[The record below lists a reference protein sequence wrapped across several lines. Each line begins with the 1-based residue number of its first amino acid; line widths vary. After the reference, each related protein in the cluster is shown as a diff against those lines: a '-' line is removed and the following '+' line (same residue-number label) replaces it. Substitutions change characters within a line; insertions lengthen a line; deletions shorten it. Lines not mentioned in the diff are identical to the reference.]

1 MGKMRNEKEMKEL
14 ILGIAKNDDR
24 IRAVILNGSRVN
36 PDAPPDIF
44 QDYDIVYIVTEI
56 APFKNDPE
64 WLNQFGER
72 MIMQQPDEMGD
83 LPPSDDDPYGFLMQF
98 ADGNRIDLRLFPVTK
113 VNELWED
120 SLSILLLDKDG
131 IIEPFPPASEKSY
144 LPKPPTEKEYA
155 DCCNEFWWVS
165 TYIAKGLWRDEITYA
180 KSMQDQIVRP
190 QLMKMLAWHIG
201 INTEFSRNLGK
212 FGKSFKQFLEP
223 ELWNMLLA
231 TYADADYDRTWVS
244 LEKMYQLFRIMSQF
258 VAEHFDFDY
267 PIDDDEKVRA
277 HLEHVRSLPKDAKEM
292 Y

>member
-1 MGKMRNEKEMKEL
+1 MRNEKEMKEL
-14 ILGIAKNDDR
+14 ILGIAEKDDR

-36 PDAPPDIF
+36 PNAPPDIF

-98 ADGNRIDLRLFPVTK
+98 ADGNRIDLKLFPVTK
-113 VNELWED
+113 VTELWED
-120 SLSILLLDKDG
+120 RLSILLLDKDG
-131 IIEPFPPASEKSY
+131 IIEPFPPPSEKSY

-212 FGKSFKQFLEP
+212 FGKSFKQYLEP

-231 TYADADYDRTWVS
+231 TYADAGYDRTWVS
-244 LEKMYQLFRIMSQF
+244 LDTMCHLFRITSQF

-267 PIDDDEKVRA
+267 PIDDDEKVSA
-277 HLEHVRSLPKDAKEM
+277 HLKHVRLLPKDAKEM